1 MIAGLGNP
9 GPKYE
14 KTRHNVGHMVVD
26 LLLARAGGSLR
37 AHKTSGMLAARLS
50 FHGRGVILGKPT
62 AYMNVCGP
70 QIAKLAKYFSV
81 PAADV
86 VAVHDELDIGFG
98 LVRLKRGGGEAGH
111 NGLRSLS
118 SSLGT
123 KEYCRVRVG
132 VGRPPVGT
140 QTADFVLAGFRADE
154 RKELPGLLERSAD
167 AVEALVREGLEAA
180 QNRVHSA

>member
-1 MIAGLGNP
+1 MGNP
-9 GPKYE
+9 GAKYE

-26 LLLARAGGSLR
+26 LLASRAGGSFR
-37 AHKTSGMLAARLS
+37 AHKTSGMLAAQLS

-81 PAADV
+81 PPADV

-123 KEYCRVRVG
+123 KDYARIRVG
-132 VGRPPVGT
+132 VGRPPAGME
-140 QTADFVLAGFRADE
+140 TADFVLAGFNAAE
-154 RKELPGLLERSAD
+154 RKELPDLVERSAE
-167 AVEALVREGLEAA
+167 AVEWLVREGLEAA
-180 QNRVHSA
+180 QNRLHC